1 MYYLSLA
8 TSINVMFS
16 QSRYSIDEDK
26 GSLQIVLMLNTSL
39 TTNVT
44 IQVISND
51 DTATSE
57 YTIISIVSH

>member
-1 MYYLSLA
+1 
-8 TSINVMFS
+8 MFS

-57 YTIISIVSH
+57 YTIISIVSY

>member
-8 TSINVMFS
+8 TSVNVMFS

-57 YTIISIVSH
+57 YTIISIVSY